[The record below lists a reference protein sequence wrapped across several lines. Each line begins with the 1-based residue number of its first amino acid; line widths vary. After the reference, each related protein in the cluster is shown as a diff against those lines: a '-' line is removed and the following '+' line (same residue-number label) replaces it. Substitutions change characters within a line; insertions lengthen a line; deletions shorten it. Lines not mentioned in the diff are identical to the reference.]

1 MKRKTFGP
9 LTNIEIF
16 LCIALATSSLL
27 MSLSAVTTGYLS
39 LASSGLWRD
48 VSVWDR
54 VLCHYYFFCVCILFF
69 GRFHRKI
76 RKCYVTSDINQFE
89 CFGCSM
95 IVCKFFIKLKKKNQ
109 LLIRFLVVF
118 RISDIHGLSK
128 QYSSTDYFFKTFFFL
143 SSHMEIS

>member
-16 LCIALATSSLL
+16 VCIALATSSLL

-69 GRFHRKI
+69 GRFYRQI
-76 RKCYVTSDINQFE
+76 RKCYVNYIRYNQFE
-89 CFGCSM
+89 CSGWSM
-95 IVCKFFIKLKKKNQ
+95 IVCKFFIKLKKKNL

-118 RISDIHGLSK
+118 RIIR
-128 QYSSTDYFFKTFFFL
+128 TF
-143 SSHMEIS
+143 MG